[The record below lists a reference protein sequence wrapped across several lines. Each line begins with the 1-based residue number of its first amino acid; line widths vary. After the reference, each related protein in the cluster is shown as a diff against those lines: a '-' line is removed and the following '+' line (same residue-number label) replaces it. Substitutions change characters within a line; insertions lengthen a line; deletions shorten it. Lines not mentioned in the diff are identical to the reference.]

1 MSPNLRIAIRFL
13 VAKKRSMAMSLA
25 GIVFGVGFFIVTQA
39 QTSGFEEFFIRTIL
53 GTNGAIRIEDR
64 FQDTLRSMAAA
75 GESGGSGF
83 QISQRESRNYIPGVQ
98 EPRLIRSELEQFSS
112 VTAISEVVRG
122 NVLAE
127 GLGQRSDPA
136 QVLGINLDD
145 HFNASDLEDQII
157 RGDLAEFRAN
167 PNGVLI
173 GLTLSRRLQLDPG
186 DNVIFETQGE
196 KRRYRVSAI
205 YETGVTEIDR
215 VRVYLHMTA
224 ARSLLRVP
232 HGVSYMQINV
242 NDRDR
247 APAVAAHI
255 EKVLE
260 HNAISWQEREK
271 VWLEVFRALRI
282 SSAITVSTII
292 LISGLG
298 MFNTL
303 AMVVMEK
310 TKEISILR
318 SMGYTRVDISHIF
331 LWQGILVLVAGSVL
345 GAGLGAGLTFGVSSL
360 PIRIR
365 GIFSTDSFVVNWSPW
380 HYLAA
385 ILTAV
390 VVVMCASLI
399 PARRAA
405 RLEPGDVIRGTAQ

>member
-53 GTNGAIRIEDR
+53 GTNGAIKIEDR

-75 GESGGSGF
+75 GEDGGSGF

-98 EPRLIRSELEQFSS
+98 DPRTIRAELETFSG
-112 VTAISEVVRG
+112 VTAVSEVVRG
-122 NVLAE
+122 NVVAE
-127 GLGQRSDPA
+127 GPGARTDPA
-136 QVLGINLDD
+136 QVLGINLED
-145 HFNASDLEDQII
+145 HLNASDLAQQIV
-157 RGDLAEFRAN
+157 RGDLGEFRSN

-173 GLTLSRRLQLDPG
+173 GLKLALRLQLEPG
-186 DNVIFETQGE
+186 DTVVFQTQGE

-205 YETGVTEIDR
+205 YQTGVTDIDG
-215 VRVYLHMTA
+215 VVVYMHMTA
-224 ARSLLRVP
+224 ARSLLRIP
-232 HGVSYMQINV
+232 HGVTFMQINV
-242 NDRDR
+242 KDRDR
-247 APAVAAHI
+247 APAIAAHI
-255 EKVLE
+255 EKVLQ

-271 VWLEVFRALRI
+271 VWLDVFRALRI

-318 SMGYTRVDISHIF
+318 SMGYTRRDISNIF
-331 LWQGILVLVAGSVL
+331 LWQGVLVLCAGSLL
-345 GAGLGAGLTFGVSSL
+345 GSGLGAGLTFGVSNL
-360 PIRIR
+360 PIRVR
-365 GIFSTDSFVVNWSPW
+365 GIFSTDSFVVNWSGW
-380 HYLAA
+380 HYVAA
-385 ILTAV
+385 VLTAV
-390 VVVMCASLI
+390 IVVMFASLI

>member
-1 MSPNLRIAIRFL
+1 
-13 VAKKRSMAMSLA
+13 MAMSLT

-75 GESGGSGF
+75 GQNGGSGF
-83 QISQRESRNYIPGVQ
+83 EISQRESRNYVPGVQ
-98 EPRLIRSELEQFSS
+98 EPGAIRAELEQFPA
-112 VTAISEVVRG
+112 VVAISEVIRG
-122 NVLAE
+122 NVLVE
-127 GLGQRSDPA
+127 GVGQRSDAA
-136 QVLGINLDD
+136 QILGINLDD
-145 HFNASDLEDQII
+145 HLSASDLEEQIV
-157 RGDLAEFRAN
+157 RGDLEAFRSN
-167 PNGVLI
+167 INGVIL
-173 GLTLSRRLQLDPG
+173 GLTMAHRLSVDPG
-186 DNVIFETQGE
+186 DSVVLETHGE
-196 KRRYRVSAI
+196 RRRYRVSAI

-215 VRVYLHMTA
+215 VRIYMHMTA
-224 ARSLLRVP
+224 ARSLLRKP

-242 NDRDR
+242 IDRDA
-247 APAVAAHI
+247 APAEARHI
-255 EKVLE
+255 ERVLE
-260 HNAISWQEREK
+260 HNAVSWQEREK

-282 SSAITVSTII
+282 SSAITVSSII

-318 SMGYTRVDISHIF
+318 SMGYTRRDISSIF
-331 LWQGILVLVAGSVL
+331 LWQGLLVLMAGSAL
-345 GAGLGAGLTFGVSSL
+345 GALLGAGLTYGVSSL

-365 GIFSTDSFVVNWSPW
+365 GIFSTDSFVVSWSVW

-390 VVVMCASLI
+390 VVVMFASLI

>member
-1 MSPNLRIAIRFL
+1 MNPNLRIAVRFL

-25 GIVFGVGFFIVTQA
+25 GIVFGVGFFVVTQA
-39 QTSGFEEFFIRTIL
+39 QTSGFQEFFIRTIL

-64 FQDTLRSMAAA
+64 FQDTLRSMEAA
-75 GESGGSGF
+75 GEGGGSGF
-83 QISQRESRNYIPGVQ
+83 MISQRESRNYIPGVQ
-98 EPRLIRSELEQFSS
+98 EPRLIRAELEAFSA
-112 VTAISEVVRG
+112 VTAISEVVSG
-122 NVLAE
+122 SVLAE
-127 GLGQRSDPA
+127 GLGQRRDPA
-136 QVLGINLDD
+136 KIMGINLED
-145 HFNASDLEDQII
+145 HLSASDLAQQII
-157 RGDLAEFRAN
+157 GGDMADFRTN

-173 GLTLSRRLQLDPG
+173 GYTLSRRLQLESG
-186 DNVIFETQGE
+186 DSIVFETHGE
-196 KRRYRVSAI
+196 KRRYRVAAV
-205 YETGVTEIDR
+205 YETGVTDIDR
-215 VRVYLHMTA
+215 VRVYMHMTA
-224 ARSLLRVP
+224 ARSLLRKP

-242 NDRDR
+242 ADRDR
-247 APAVAAHI
+247 APAIAWQI
-255 EKVLE
+255 ERVLK

-303 AMVVMEK
+303 AMIVMEK

-318 SMGYTRVDISHIF
+318 SMGYTRRDISRIF
-331 LWQGILVLVAGSVL
+331 LWQGVLVFIAGSIL
-345 GAGLGAGLTFGVSSL
+345 GVGLGALLTYGVSSV

-365 GIFSTDSFVVNWSPW
+365 GIFSTDSFVVNWSVW
-380 HYLAA
+380 HYVAA
-385 ILTAV
+385 ILTAA
-390 VVVMCASLI
+390 VVVMFASLI